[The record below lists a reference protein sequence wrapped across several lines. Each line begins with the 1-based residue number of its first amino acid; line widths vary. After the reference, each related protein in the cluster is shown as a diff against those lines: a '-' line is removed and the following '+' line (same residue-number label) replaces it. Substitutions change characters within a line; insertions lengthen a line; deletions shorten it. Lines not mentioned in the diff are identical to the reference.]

1 MADSSRSSGARY
13 GYEYWSVGR
22 FIESTDDAYAGGN
35 VTPISPHVAGF
46 VAEILVGDNEYV
58 RAGQPLIRLDDRDFR
73 AAADR
78 AAAIVEAR
86 KATLNSLERKQ
97 TLQQTA
103 IRQAKAD
110 LDAKT
115 AQAAFAKQ
123 DDQRYRDLAQ
133 TAAGSRQNAERAL
146 SLNLA
151 AEASVISSEAGLD
164 AAKQQLTVLDAEIAV
179 AKADVTQAEADQH
192 TAELNLGYT
201 DIRSPIDGYVG
212 NRAAQVGAYVAGG
225 AYLVTIIPAHDLW
238 VDANFKESQLEHM
251 IPGQA
256 ATVVADVLPNHV
268 FRGHVLTVAPATGA
282 VFSVIPPENATG
294 NFTKIVQRVPVRIKL
309 DDDPM
314 LRGLRPGL
322 SANVGVDTRSSSGG
336 PTMTAAAIPSTAAPS
351 AAASEASWVWSLGP
365 FVVMCVG
372 MFIALLDIQIVAS
385 SLQDIGGGLSAAQD
399 QISWVQTA
407 YLIAEIIMIP
417 LSGWLTRVFSTR
429 WLFTASSV
437 GFTIASML
445 CGLAWNIESMIVFR
459 ALQGMLGASM
469 IPIVF
474 TSTFHYFQ
482 GPRRVYSAA
491 VVGAIASVAPT
502 LGPVIGGFITDTLDW
517 RWLFYANVAPGIAIS
532 ILVPLLVKIDKPDL
546 SLLKGADYPGI
557 ILLAMALGT
566 LEYVLE
572 EGSRWNW
579 FDDATIR
586 DCAMIAVVAGSL
598 FVVRSLTFARPVVD
612 LRALGNRNFTL
623 GCILSFITGI
633 GIFSTI
639 YLTPL
644 FLGYVRGFSAWQ
656 TGMAV
661 FSTGMASLVGVPVY
675 VMLAKRFDT
684 RWLMMIGLA
693 SFGLSM
699 WSFSFITH
707 EWGAAELF
715 LPQILRGFP
724 QVFAVAPSVNLGLG
738 SLPPERL
745 KYASGLFNMMRN
757 LGGAVGIAVCGAVL
771 NNRTNFHFHAIASN
785 LTPANG
791 AMTRLVNEV
800 AQRYAAIPGSQQ
812 AGYQAALKQLWAL
825 AYREASTLAY
835 ADAFLAI
842 MVCFIFATMLVP
854 FLRNVG
860 PAKVP
865 AQAAH

>member
-1 MADSSRSSGARY
+1 M
-13 GYEYWSVGR
+13 
-22 FIESTDDAYAGGN
+22 
-35 VTPISPHVAGF
+35 
-46 VAEILVGDNEYV
+46 
-58 RAGQPLIRLDDRDFR
+58 
-73 AAADR
+73 
-78 AAAIVEAR
+78 
-86 KATLNSLERKQ
+86 
-97 TLQQTA
+97 
-103 IRQAKAD
+103 
-110 LDAKT
+110 
-115 AQAAFAKQ
+115 
-123 DDQRYRDLAQ
+123 
-133 TAAGSRQNAERAL
+133 
-146 SLNLA
+146 
-151 AEASVISSEAGLD
+151 
-164 AAKQQLTVLDAEIAV
+164 
-179 AKADVTQAEADQH
+179 
-192 TAELNLGYT
+192 
-201 DIRSPIDGYVG
+201 
-212 NRAAQVGAYVAGG
+212 
-225 AYLVTIIPAHDLW
+225 
-238 VDANFKESQLEHM
+238 
-251 IPGQA
+251 
-256 ATVVADVLPNHV
+256 
-268 FRGHVLTVAPATGA
+268 
-282 VFSVIPPENATG
+282 
-294 NFTKIVQRVPVRIKL
+294 
-309 DDDPM
+309 
-314 LRGLRPGL
+314 
-322 SANVGVDTRSSSGG
+322 
-336 PTMTAAAIPSTAAPS
+336 
-351 AAASEASWVWSLGP
+351 
-365 FVVMCVG
+365 
-372 MFIALLDIQIVAS
+372 
-385 SLQDIGGGLSAAQD
+385 
-399 QISWVQTA
+399 QTA

-437 GFTIASML
+437 GFTVASML

-517 RWLFYANVAPGIAIS
+517 RWLFYVNVVPGIAIS
-532 ILVPLLVKIDKPDL
+532 ILVPLLVKIDEPDL

-557 ILLAMALGT
+557 VLMAMTLGT

-586 DCAMIAVVAGSL
+586 DCAMIAGVAGFL
-598 FVVRSLTFARPVVD
+598 FVVRSLTFPRPVVD

-656 TGMAV
+656 TGMAI

-757 LGGAVGIAVCGAVL
+757 LGGAVGIAVCGAIL
-771 NNRTNFHFHAIASN
+771 NNRTNFHFQAIASN

-812 AGYQAALKQLWAL
+812 AGLSGGAQAALGARLPRGVDPGL
-825 AYREASTLAY
+825 RRRLSRHHGLLHLCD
-835 ADAFLAI
+835 DAGSL
-842 MVCFIFATMLVP
+842 
-854 FLRNVG
+854 
-860 PAKVP
+860 P
-865 AQAAH
+865 AQRRRPEGLRRRLRTEKRFASERTMSCHSASRAQVYAAQSFQRLSCAFAQLFRFGFCANRRHWLRDTLDDWRPPFADCCNLNPRLSQTQIDLDPGYNGLSEMSIMGIRLF